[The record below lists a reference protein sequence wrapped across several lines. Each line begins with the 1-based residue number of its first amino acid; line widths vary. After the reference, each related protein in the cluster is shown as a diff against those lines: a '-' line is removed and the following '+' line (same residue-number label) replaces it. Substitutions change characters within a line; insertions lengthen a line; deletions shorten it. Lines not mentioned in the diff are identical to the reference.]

1 MQLSRHHQQHASVAA
16 TLSTATT
23 SQPEAHFCPSM
34 FCFTDE
40 LSVRRISRVAVWL
53 ITDEQEGNS
62 WVMMGDEPVCPHCGT
77 VLR

>member
-1 MQLSRHHQQHASVAA
+1 MQLSRHHQHAPVA
-16 TLSTATT
+16 TALRRTVANQ
-23 SQPEAHFCPSM
+23 SEQHFCPSM

-40 LSVRRISRVAVWL
+40 LTVRRISQAAVWL

-62 WVMMGDEPVCPHCGT
+62 WVMMGDKPVCPHCGT